1 MVQEAVMLKWTQIS
15 KPRYFVITGKEKKI
29 HNSTWKKFVT
39 VLLEEG
45 KLTNY
50 LSILYNKQYPRC
62 FTYFIPFLKS
72 IIRGR
77 VLFPHF
83 ID

>member
-62 FTYFIPFLKS
+62 FTYFIPFLK
-72 IIRGR
+72 
-77 VLFPHF
+77 F
-83 ID
+83 